1 MPVRAPRLCRCG
13 HRVAFG
19 ALCPC
24 ARREE
29 AARKARFDKTRPSA
43 AARGYDADWR
53 KLRAAH
59 LKAHPRCVRCG
70 DPARDVDHIEPIRVA
85 PLRRLDPGNLQSLCK
100 PCHSRAKQSEE
111 RRGRLGGAREATP

>member
-13 HRVAFG
+13 HRVAHG

-24 ARREE
+24 ERRAE
-29 AARKARFDKTRPSA
+29 AERKARFDKGRPSA

-59 LKAHPRCVRCG
+59 LKAHPFCVRCG
-70 DPARDVDHIEPIRVA
+70 APARDVDHIEGVRKA
-85 PLRRLDPGNLQSLCK
+85 PARRLDPTNLQSFCT

-111 RRGRLGGAREATP
+111 RRAHSRT